1 MQGSDASG
9 QETANDRFKRGF
21 SSWMWGAMILA
32 VGAHYVLFRAVP
44 PFGIEDVSFR
54 SWDVEVVEIPAEIEI
69 PAPPAPIPR
78 PATPVMVE
86 TLLDTEITIAPTTF
100 EANPVESLPPPP
112 TKDAAGAAD
121 LAAAPTFTPMTVRP
135 RLLNAAE
142 LARLLIEY
150 YPRLLRDA
158 GIGGTVLVW
167 FYIDEEGR
175 VVRTLVHETSGWDEL
190 DLAALKVADRM
201 EFSPAYNRDEP
212 VPVWVSVPVTFE
224 IVRR

>member
-1 MQGSDASG
+1 MRRGDLSE

-32 VGAHYVLFRAVP
+32 VVAHFVLFRAVP

-54 SWDVEVVEIPAEIEI
+54 SWDVEVVDIPVEIEI
-69 PAPPAPIPR
+69 PVPPLPIAR
-78 PATPVMVE
+78 PAAPVIVE
-86 TLLDTEITIAPTTF
+86 SQLDTEITIAPTTF
-100 EANPVESLPPPP
+100 EANPVETLPPPSA
-112 TKDAAGAAD
+112 KEGAGAAD

-135 RLLNAAE
+135 RLLNAGE
-142 LARLLIEY
+142 LARLLVEL
-150 YPRLLRDA
+150 YPRMLREA

-167 FYIDEEGR
+167 FYIDERGR
-175 VVRTLVHETSGWDEL
+175 VVRTLIHESSGWDEL
-190 DLAALKVADRM
+190 DMAALKVADRM

-224 IVRR
+224 VIGK